1 MVFWQGNNQIYG
13 HIQCLYTILANSI
26 YNSQASGIN
35 GSMLQFAVGFVI
47 YTKAWREIKNQKWA
61 AGPHKSKTMQ
71 RSKCQVHKSDT
82 SELRWEH
89 PQDKAQAERGG
100 GGREKQPEQ
109 NQGIKRMPKTRVH
122 STLCKVL
129 ARSQP
134 TLTTQEL
141 QFYS

>member
-1 MVFWQGNNQIYG
+1 MKIVHHQNSNLSTIRVGQNYINKYGVHMVFWQGNNQIYG

-89 PQDKAQAERGG
+89 PQDKAHKLRVGG
-100 GGREKQPEQ
+100 GKNNP
-109 NQGIKRMPKTRVH
+109 IKSK
-122 STLCKVL
+122 
-129 ARSQP
+129 A
-134 TLTTQEL
+134 
-141 QFYS
+141 